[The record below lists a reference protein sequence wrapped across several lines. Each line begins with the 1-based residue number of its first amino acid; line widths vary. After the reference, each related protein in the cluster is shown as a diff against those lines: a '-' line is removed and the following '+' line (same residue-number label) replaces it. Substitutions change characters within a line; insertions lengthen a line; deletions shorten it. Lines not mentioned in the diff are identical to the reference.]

1 MRILPQ
7 DNLLET
13 LPVELREKSK
23 TGQAYIEVRRKIL
36 LGEYQPDQIILPR
49 EVEQTYHVSSTG
61 AQNVLSRLAIEGLVK
76 VLPIKKKTRATSA
89 ALGEYRVADL
99 KMRDRMLT
107 TRHGDFVSDVG
118 KGGYRAYKETLLL
131 KIDYADSE
139 VARLLDIAEGEKVI
153 FHRNLQR
160 RDKETVVC
168 INDQYLP
175 FWFVEMMPEL
185 EKPDSDVYELL
196 RKLGKKPYWCTE
208 TVDSVP
214 ANTVE
219 RAMFGLSFDNPT
231 FMFKIVRR
239 SFDCEGH
246 PLEVQFLTDRGDV
259 YRLHYSFH
267 LYASDIPETLRDK

>member
-13 LPVELREKSK
+13 LPTELREKSK

-36 LGEYQPDQIILPR
+36 LGEYQPNQVLLPR
-49 EVEQTYHVSSTG
+49 EIEQAYNVSNTG
-61 AQNVLSRLAIEGLVK
+61 SQNVLSRLAIEGLIK

-99 KMRDRMLT
+99 KMRDRMFT

-118 KGGYRAYKETLLL
+118 KGGYPAYKETLIL
-131 KIDYADSE
+131 KIDYADPE

-185 EKPDSDVYELL
+185 EKPESDVYELL
-196 RKLGKKPYWCTE
+196 RKLEKKPYWCTE

-219 RAMFGLSFDNPT
+219 RAMFGLSFDDPT
-231 FMFKIVRR
+231 YMFKIVRR
-239 SFDCEGH
+239 SFDYKGQ
-246 PLEVQFLTDRGDV
+246 PLDVQFLTNRGDI
-259 YRLHYSFH
+259 YRLHYSFP
-267 LYASDIPETLRDK
+267 LYASDLPETLRDK

>member
-1 MRILPQ
+1 MRILSQ
-7 DNLLET
+7 DKLLET

-23 TGQAYIEVRRKIL
+23 TGQAYIEIRRKIL
-36 LGEYQPDQIILPR
+36 LGEYQPDQIIIPR
-49 EVEQTYHVSSTG
+49 EIEETYHVSNTSV
-61 AQNVLSRLAIEGLVK
+61 QNILSRLAIEGLIK
-76 VLPIKKKTRATSA
+76 VLPIKRKTRATSA

-118 KGGYRAYKETLLL
+118 KGGHPAYKETLLL
-131 KIDYADSE
+131 KIDYADPE
-139 VARLLDIAEGEKVI
+139 VAHLLDIAEGEKVI

-168 INDQYLP
+168 INDRYLP

-219 RAMFGLSFDNPT
+219 RAMFGLSFDDPT

-239 SFDCEGH
+239 SFDREGH
-246 PLEVQFLTDRGDV
+246 PLEVQFLTDRGDI

-267 LYASDIPETLRDK
+267 LYASDLPEALRDK

>member
-219 RAMFGLSFDNPT
+219 RAMFGLSFDNPI

>member
-1 MRILPQ
+1 MRVSSQ
-7 DNLLET
+7 EELLET

-36 LGEYQPDQIILPR
+36 IGEYQPDQIILPR
-49 EVEQTYHVSSTG
+49 EVEQTYHVSNTG
-61 AQNVLSRLAIEGLVK
+61 AQNVLGRLAIEGLVK

-99 KMRDRMLT
+99 NMRHRMLT
-107 TRHGDFVSDVG
+107 TRHGDFVSDAG
-118 KGGYRAYKETLLL
+118 KGGYPAYKETLLL
-131 KIDYADSE
+131 KIEYADPE
-139 VARLLDIAEGEKVI
+139 VARLLDIEAGEKVI

-160 RDKETVVC
+160 RDKETIVC

-185 EKPDSDVYELL
+185 EKPDSDVYELI

-208 TVDSVP
+208 TVDVVP

-219 RAMFGLSFDNPT
+219 RTMFGLSFDDPT
-231 FMFKIVRR
+231 SMFKIVRR
-239 SFDCEGH
+239 SFDREGH
-246 PLEVQFLTDRGDV
+246 PLEVQFLTDRGDI

-267 LYASDIPETLRDK
+267 LYASDLPETLRDK

>member
-13 LPVELREKSK
+13 LPAELREKSK
-23 TGQAYIEVRRKIL
+23 TGQAYIEIRRKIL
-36 LGEYQPDQIILPR
+36 LGEYQPDQLLLPR
-49 EVEQTYHVSSTG
+49 EIEKTYHVSNTG
-61 AQNVLSRLAIEGLVK
+61 AQFLLIRLAIEGLVK

-89 ALGEYRVADL
+89 ALEEYRVADL
-99 KMRDRMLT
+99 KMRDRMHT

-118 KGGYRAYKETLLL
+118 KGGYPAYKETLIL
-131 KIDYADSE
+131 KIDYADPE
-139 VARLLDIAEGEKVI
+139 VARLLNIAEGEKVI

-196 RKLGKKPYWCTE
+196 HKLGKKPYWCTE

-219 RAMFGLSFDNPT
+219 RAMFGLSFDDPT
-231 FMFKIVRR
+231 YMFKIVRR

-246 PLEVQFLTDRGDV
+246 PLEVQFLTERGDI

-267 LYASDIPETLRDK
+267 LYASDLPEALRDK

>member
-7 DNLLET
+7 DKLLET

-23 TGQAYIEVRRKIL
+23 AGQAYIEVRRKIL
-36 LGEYQPDQIILPR
+36 LGEYQPDQVILPR
-49 EVEQTYHVSSTG
+49 EMEQAYHVSNTS

-89 ALGEYRVADL
+89 ALGEYRVVDL

-118 KGGYRAYKETLLL
+118 KRGYSAYKETLIL
-131 KIDYADSE
+131 KIDYADPE
-139 VARLLDIAEGEKVI
+139 VARLLNIAEGEKVI

-208 TVDSVP
+208 TVDSMP

-219 RAMFGLSFDNPT
+219 RAMFGLSFDDPT

-239 SFDCEGH
+239 SFDCEGY
-246 PLEVQFLTDRGDV
+246 PLEVQFLTDRGDI

-267 LYASDIPETLRDK
+267 LYSSDMPEALRDK

>member
-1 MRILPQ
+1 MRISSQ
-7 DNLLET
+7 EELLET

-36 LGEYQPDQIILPR
+36 VGEYQPDQIILSR
-49 EVEQTYHVSSTG
+49 ELEQTYYVSNTG

-89 ALGEYRVADL
+89 ALGEYRVADI
-99 KMRDRMLT
+99 KMRNRMLT

-118 KGGYRAYKETLLL
+118 KDGYPAYKETLLL
-131 KIDYADSE
+131 KIEYADPE
-139 VARLLDIAEGEKVI
+139 VARLLDIEEGEKVI

-160 RDKETVVC
+160 RDKETIVC

-196 RKLGKKPYWCTE
+196 RKLGKQPYWYTE
-208 TVDSVP
+208 TVDIVP

-219 RAMFGLSFDNPT
+219 RAMFGLSFDDPT
-231 FMFKIVRR
+231 SMFKIVRR
-239 SFDCEGH
+239 SFDREGH
-246 PLEVQFLTDRGDV
+246 PLEVQFLTDRGDI
-259 YRLHYSFH
+259 YRLHYSSY
-267 LYASDIPETLRDK
+267 LYSSDIPEALRDK

>member
-36 LGEYQPDQIILPR
+36 LGEYQPDQLLLPR
-49 EVEQTYHVSSTG
+49 EIEQTYHVSNTG
-61 AQNVLSRLAIEGLVK
+61 AQFLLIRLAIEGLVK

-89 ALGEYRVADL
+89 ALGEYRVAGL
-99 KMRDRMLT
+99 KMRDRMRT
-107 TRHGDFVSDVG
+107 TRHGDFVGDVG
-118 KGGYRAYKETLLL
+118 KGGYPAYKETLIL
-131 KIDYADSE
+131 KIDYADPE
-139 VARLLDIAEGEKVI
+139 VAHLLNIAEGEKVI

-185 EKPDSDVYELL
+185 EKPDTDVYELL

-219 RAMFGLSFDNPT
+219 RAMFGLSFDDPT
-231 FMFKIVRR
+231 YMFKIVRR

-246 PLEVQFLTDRGDV
+246 PLEVQFLTDRGDI

-267 LYASDIPETLRDK
+267 LYASDISEALRDK

>member
-49 EVEQTYHVSSTG
+49 EVEQMYHVSSTG
-61 AQNVLSRLAIEGLVK
+61 AQNVLSRLAREGLIK

-89 ALGEYRVADL
+89 ARGQYRVADL

-118 KGGYRAYKETLLL
+118 KGGYPAYQETLLL
-131 KIDYADSE
+131 KIDYADPE

-153 FHRNLQR
+153 FHRQR
-160 RDKETVVC
+160 
-168 INDQYLP
+168 
-175 FWFVEMMPEL
+175 
-185 EKPDSDVYELL
+185 L
-196 RKLGKKPYWCTE
+196 RWQ
-208 TVDSVP
+208 S
-214 ANTVE
+214 A
-219 RAMFGLSFDNPT
+219 A
-231 FMFKIVRR
+231 
-239 SFDCEGH
+239 
-246 PLEVQFLTDRGDV
+246 
-259 YRLHYSFH
+259 
-267 LYASDIPETLRDK
+267 

>member
-49 EVEQTYHVSSTG
+49 EVEQMYHVSSTG
-61 AQNVLSRLAIEGLVK
+61 AQNVLSRLAREGLIK

-89 ALGEYRVADL
+89 ARGQYRVADL

-118 KGGYRAYKETLLL
+118 KGGYPAYQETLLL
-131 KIDYADSE
+131 KIDYADPE

-168 INDQYLP
+168 INDQYLT

-185 EKPDSDVYELL
+185 EKPESDVYELL

-219 RAMFGLSFDNPT
+219 RAMFGLSFDDPI

-239 SFDCEGH
+239 SCDCEGH

>member
-1 MRILPQ
+1 MRISSQ
-7 DNLLET
+7 EELLET

-36 LGEYQPDQIILPR
+36 LGEYQPDQTILPR
-49 EVEQTYHVSSTG
+49 EIEQTYHVSNTG
-61 AQNVLSRLAIEGLVK
+61 AQTVLGRLAIEGLVK

-99 KMRDRMLT
+99 DMRHRMPT

-118 KGGYRAYKETLLL
+118 KGGYPAYKETLLL
-131 KIDYADSE
+131 KIEYADPE
-139 VARLLDIAEGEKVI
+139 VAHLLDIEVGEKVI

-185 EKPDSDVYELL
+185 EKPDSDVYELI

-208 TVDSVP
+208 TVDVVP

-219 RAMFGLSFDNPT
+219 RAMFGLSFDDPT
-231 FMFKIVRR
+231 AMFKIVRR
-239 SFDCEGH
+239 SFDREGH
-246 PLEVQFLTDRGDV
+246 PLEVQFLTDRGDI

-267 LYASDIPETLRDK
+267 LYASDLPEILRDK

>member
-1 MRILPQ
+1 
-7 DNLLET
+7 
-13 LPVELREKSK
+13 
-23 TGQAYIEVRRKIL
+23 
-36 LGEYQPDQIILPR
+36 
-49 EVEQTYHVSSTG
+49 
-61 AQNVLSRLAIEGLVK
+61 
-76 VLPIKKKTRATSA
+76 
-89 ALGEYRVADL
+89 
-99 KMRDRMLT
+99 MRDRMLT

-118 KGGYRAYKETLLL
+118 KGGHSAYKETLIL
-131 KIDYADSE
+131 KIDYADLE
-139 VARLLDIAEGEKVI
+139 VARLLNIAEGEKVI

-160 RDKETVVC
+160 RDKETIVC

-219 RAMFGLSFDNPT
+219 RAKFGLSLDDPT
-231 FMFKIVRR
+231 FMFKILRR
-239 SFDCEGH
+239 SFDCEGQ
-246 PLEVQFLTDRGDV
+246 PLEVQFLTDRGDI

-267 LYASDIPETLRDK
+267 LYASDLPEALRDK

>member
-1 MRILPQ
+1 MRISSQ
-7 DNLLET
+7 EELLKT

-36 LGEYQPDQIILPR
+36 LGEYRPDQIILSR
-49 EVEQTYHVSSTG
+49 EIEQTYHVGNTG
-61 AQNVLSRLAIEGLVK
+61 AQNVLGRLAIEGLVK

-118 KGGYRAYKETLLL
+118 KSGYPAYKETLLL
-131 KIDYADSE
+131 KIEYADSE

-160 RDKETVVC
+160 RDKETIVC

-196 RKLGKKPYWCTE
+196 RKLGKQPYWCTE
-208 TVDSVP
+208 IVDVVP

-219 RAMFGLSFDNPT
+219 RAMFGLSFDDPT
-231 FMFKIVRR
+231 SMFKILRR
-239 SFDCEGH
+239 SFDREGH
-246 PLEVQFLTDRGDV
+246 PLEVQFLTDRGDI

-267 LYASDIPETLRDK
+267 LYASDIPAALRDK